1 MFLKSLNDSQL
12 MNRFHKMVRTERKIT
27 HLVLECIGE
36 IDRRKIY
43 LQKAHSSLYEFLV
56 KDFGYSPSA
65 ALRRIESARLL
76 REVPEVSQKVE
87 DGSLNLSQLSKVQ
100 QALRTVLKTENKKLD
115 IDEKRNLLCKI
126 ENTTQEKTELIL
138 AQELNLT
145 FQPTQKTKIHRDE
158 SVTLTIT
165 LSREQMKTLK
175 LASDFISHSVPEND
189 WAKTLTYLAQKE
201 LDRRTK
207 CKTSSHTS
215 ATSTI
220 SLSPNPSQRRQPAPT
235 ALHKPL
241 QPTLG
246 KPVAESLHTSLPPT
260 LRKPIPLGLRKTLL
274 NPSARCEF
282 KNPQSGKICGGQR
295 FLQIDHIQ
303 PVWAGGTN
311 SPANLQVLCAQHNQ
325 FKHQQEL
332 QPPPLR
338 R

>member
-12 MNRFHKMVRTERKIT
+12 MDRFHKLVRTERKIT
-27 HLVLECIGE
+27 HLVLQCIGE

-76 REVPEVSQKVE
+76 REVPDVAQKVE
-87 DGSLNLSQLSKVQ
+87 NGSLNLSQLSKVQ

-115 IDEKRNLLCKI
+115 SEEKRNLLCKI

-138 AQELNLT
+138 AQELNLI

-165 LSREQMKTLK
+165 LTKEQMETLK

-207 CKTSSHTS
+207 CKTRPRPSDTSEISQNPNSS
-215 ATSTI
+215 
-220 SLSPNPSQRRQPAPT
+220 
-235 ALHKPL
+235 
-241 QPTLG
+241 
-246 KPVAESLHTSLPPT
+246 
-260 LRKPIPLGLRKTLL
+260 LRVIPLHR
-274 NPSARCEF
+274 
-282 KNPQSGKICGGQR
+282 
-295 FLQIDHIQ
+295 
-303 PVWAGGTN
+303 
-311 SPANLQVLCAQHNQ
+311 LCRDR
-325 FKHQQEL
+325 
-332 QPPPLR
+332 LR
-338 R
+338 RPCENPFLLPCAKHF